1 MTNIVTAFDAA
12 TGRQLW
18 QKPASST
25 QPLYHTAM
33 SPLVDRGLVIVHVG
47 GHNQGALNALRR
59 EHRRGEMAL
68 GRRRPGYGSPVA
80 VDVDGT
86 RQIVVFT
93 QENLVGVSA
102 ATGELLWKRP
112 FSTSH
117 TQNAIT
123 PILYNQTVIVSGL
136 DKGVTAFR
144 IVKKNGGW
152 DTENVWENSDVSL
165 YMTNGVI
172 VNDTLV
178 SLSHKNSGQ
187 FFGLDARTGKT
198 VWTSAP
204 RQATNAAITRA
215 GNLLFVLKDDAELIV
230 ARLGPKGLETV
241 RTYTRRRQRDL
252 GGAHH
257 LRQPAVREGR
267 RLAGALDA
275 ELACATIALP
285 DTTPMTTTTHTTH
298 TRKSMVWLIFVAGA
312 ILSWGA
318 YGVLLHQGQTQ
329 LGNPLK
335 ALLCV
340 GVAYFLIG
348 VIIPV
353 LALSAQGNLSGFNA
367 GGLITATVAGA
378 LGAAGAVCIIWAF
391 RTGGLPVYVMPLVFG
406 GAPLVN
412 VLVTMALHPPKA
424 AINPMLYV
432 GFVLASAGAGMVLY
446 FRPTA

>member
-1 MTNIVTAFDAA
+1 MFSRQGDNEVLAAIDADTGARVWASTYPAPFTISAPAARHEKGPKSTPTFAGGKLFTLGMTNIVTAFDAA

-33 SPLVDRGLVIVHVG
+33 SPLVDRGLTIVHVG
-47 GHNQGALNALRR
+47 GHNQGALNAYDVNTGAVKW
-59 EHRRGEMAL
+59 HWDGD
-68 GRRRPGYGSPVA
+68 GPGYGSPVA

-102 ATGELLWKRP
+102 ATGTLLWKRP

-136 DKGVTAFR
+136 DKGVAAFR

-152 DTENVWENSDVSL
+152 DTETVWENNEVSL
-165 YMTNGVI
+165 YMANGVI

-187 FFGLDARTGKT
+187 FFGLDAKTGKT

-241 RTYTRRRQRDL
+241 RTYTVADSATWAEPTIS
-252 GGAHH
+252 GN
-257 LRQPAVREGR
+257 
-267 RLAGALDA
+267 RL
-275 ELACATIALP
+275 
-285 DTTPMTTTTHTTH
+285 
-298 TRKSMVWLIFVAGA
+298 FV
-312 ILSWGA
+312 
-318 YGVLLHQGQTQ
+318 
-329 LGNPLK
+329 K
-335 ALLCV
+335 D
-340 GVAYFLIG
+340 VAS
-348 VIIPV
+348 
-353 LALSAQGNLSGFNA
+353 LALWTLN
-367 GGLITATVAGA
+367 
-378 LGAAGAVCIIWAF
+378 
-391 RTGGLPVYVMPLVFG
+391 
-406 GAPLVN
+406 
-412 VLVTMALHPPKA
+412 
-424 AINPMLYV
+424 
-432 GFVLASAGAGMVLY
+432 
-446 FRPTA
+446 